1 MTKLFHGDEFHC
13 KYELESK
20 KHSKKSTSWI
30 TIDLNQVTQIWIIKL
45 LWASWEIF
53 LVTMDQWEHGI

>member
-30 TIDLNQVTQIWIIKL
+30 TIDLN
-45 LWASWEIF
+45 
-53 LVTMDQWEHGI
+53 